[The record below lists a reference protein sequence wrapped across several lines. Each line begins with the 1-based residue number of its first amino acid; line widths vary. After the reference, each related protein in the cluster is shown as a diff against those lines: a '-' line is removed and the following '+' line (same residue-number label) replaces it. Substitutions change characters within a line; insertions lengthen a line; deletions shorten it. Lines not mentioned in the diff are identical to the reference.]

1 MPSIDSG
8 NARAS
13 IVVTVL
19 PQSPPCAPN
28 FGYPSTDVISSC
40 HNFAVVGGPIGDAGF
55 DENPNPGIDGTTTSN
70 ASSADPPTLAGSVSG
85 PMTSWN
91 SSTDPGQPCVST
103 IGIGRGPF
111 PSRDRSARRIR

>member
-1 MPSIDSG
+1 MPTIDSG

-13 IVVTVL
+13 VVVTVL

-70 ASSADPPTLAGSVSG
+70 ASSADPPYFAGSLSE
-85 PMTSWN
+85 PIASRN
-91 SSTDPGQPCVST
+91 SNTEPGHPCVR
-103 IGIGRGPF
+103 IKGRGFGPLPF
-111 PSRDRSARRIR
+111 M